1 MTADFPTAG
10 IGEGEGTFFFMHFN
24 ADVEFACRG

>member
-1 MTADFPTAG
+1 MPISLRAG
-10 IGEGEGTFFFMHFN
+10 IGEGEGTFFFMHIN